1 MGPDDTASKPIL
13 MGYIYVRLK
22 EKRTGLADQLSSVTL
37 KLQTTGALL
46 KKMDG
51 TERDRSP

>member
-22 EKRTGLADQLSSVTL
+22 EKCTGLADQLSSVTL

>member
-1 MGPDDTASKPIL
+1 MGPDDTASKPVL
-13 MGYIYVRLK
+13 MGYIYVKLK

-46 KKMDG
+46 KKRDG
-51 TERDRSP
+51 TERDGNP